1 MNIYKIMNYKKI
13 VESIEDDLSNL
24 HEKSVDEYIDAL
36 WEIDALRK
44 DENSFPIEFQKI
56 CESAAEVVKDY
67 EFQEG
72 HNEHPFLELNEELA
86 NSIGLD
92 KITIV
97 AYPEYEF
104 DIKESNFIYNN
115 EINELMIDVYDCA
128 DKEPKTIYK
137 DVMQELYNFF
147 RDASWVMEGVD
158 VYNEKINEMKEIS
171 KAFIL

>member
-1 MNIYKIMNYKKI
+1 MNYKKI
-13 VESIEDDLSNL
+13 VESIGDSLSNL
-24 HEKSVDEYIDAL
+24 HEKTFEEYVDAL
-36 WEIDALRK
+36 WE
-44 DENSFPIEFQKI
+44 DENSFPIEFQRI
-56 CESAAEVVKDY
+56 CESAAEVVKEY

-72 HNEHPFLELNEELA
+72 HNVHPFLELNEELA

-104 DIKESNFIYNN
+104 TIKESNFMYDN
-115 EINELMIDVYDCA
+115 ERNELMIDVYDCV
-128 DKEPKTIYK
+128 DKEPKEIYE

-158 VYNEKINEMKEIS
+158 VYNEKINEMKEMRNLFRI
-171 KAFIL
+171 